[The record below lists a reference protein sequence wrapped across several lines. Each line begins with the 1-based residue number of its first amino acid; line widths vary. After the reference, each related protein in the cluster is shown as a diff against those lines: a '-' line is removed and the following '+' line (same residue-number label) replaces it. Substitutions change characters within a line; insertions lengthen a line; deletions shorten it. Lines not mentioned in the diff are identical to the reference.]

1 MIVQLIKYAFRS
13 FRKTPL
19 IHLLNLT
26 GLTIG
31 LSVFF
36 LVSLYVYQEKSYE
49 SDFSNKE
56 DVFQINSE
64 IQGMMDGMAVS
75 TPNLALV
82 QDEIPEVEAIT
93 AFTKGKAD
101 LATDDNKSLMAD
113 AIRTDAHFLKVFDFK
128 VIVGDASSVLSKPST
143 AVITNEFAI
152 QLFGS
157 TDVLGE
163 VVTYAGDTYLINGI
177 IEKPRYKTQLDVDA
191 IMHNAKV
198 DVYETKAWGGAS
210 KHIYARINQATD
222 RDSFEQSMDEIVLK
236 YIYPHTKGDEAG
248 NLSIEGWKKDP
259 AYRGL
264 MIESLD
270 ELRTESKAMLNLMPK
285 LDQSRL
291 TTMIIVGIAALLIS
305 VINFI
310 NLSTAKATVR
320 FKEVGVKRIL
330 GANRGLLIS
339 QFLIEAFIVVLLS
352 AILALGVVE
361 LVIKLSADFGGSF
374 VEFSVLHF
382 SEWLM
387 GAAFFIVGL
396 TLLSA
401 IYPALYLSSNKSFIL
416 MRKGLP
422 KNELS
427 IFNATGFRKVATVVQ
442 FVGSISLIAA
452 VIVMFLQIDFLRN
465 RDLGYDDNGIL
476 TTNGLFYLSNP
487 RDGSSTIS
495 AFQNELSKSPL
506 IEEFGFSSRL
516 PMDDVKQIPMPLKDA
531 NGNEHHAVI
540 MRANIEYLKLMKFRL
555 SKGTM
560 FSGAEIGTSTVLNS
574 DSTAK
579 KQSLIRPVLI
589 NEMAA
594 RVFGLE
600 EPIGELISGKY
611 KVVGVIEDFFF
622 NDLRRAVDPIII
634 VESQPNLYSYLTI
647 RSKDQNSAKAFVES
661 VWEKLT
667 WVGYSDERLEWEA
680 LESNYAELMSEENQ
694 GFSYMLFFS
703 VLAVIVSCLGLFG
716 LAVFT
721 VDLRFH
727 EFGIRKVLGAS
738 VIDIVQL
745 FSKDFA
751 KLIAIA
757 FVVALPVSIYT
768 LQNWLDDFANRISL
782 SAEVFL
788 FTGLIT
794 LFIVFSTILFQ
805 SLKAGRLNPVDTL
818 RNE

>member
-1 MIVQLIKYAFRS
+1 MITQLIKYAFRS

-56 DVFQINSE
+56 DIFQIGSE
-64 IQGMMDGMAVS
+64 MQGMMDGMAVS

-93 AFTKGKAD
+93 AFTKGRAD
-101 LATDDNKSLMAD
+101 LTTDDKSFNIN
-113 AIRTDAHFLKVFDFK
+113 AISTDAHFFKVFDFK
-128 VIVGDASSVLSKPST
+128 VMAGDASTMLSKPGS
-143 AVITNEFAI
+143 AVITNEFATR
-152 QLFGS
+152 LFGS

-163 VVTYAGDTYLINGI
+163 VVTYAGDPYLINGV

-191 IMHNAKV
+191 IVHNAKV
-198 DVYETKAWGGAS
+198 DVYETKTWGGAS

-236 YIYPHTKGDEAG
+236 YIYPQTKGDEAG
-248 NLSIEGWKKDP
+248 NLSIEDWKKDP

-264 MIESLD
+264 KIESLD

-330 GANRGLLIS
+330 GANRGLLVS

-382 SEWLM
+382 NEWLI
-387 GAAFFIVGL
+387 GTALFILGL
-396 TLLSA
+396 TLVSA
-401 IYPALYLSSNKSFIL
+401 IYPALYLSSNKSLIL

-422 KNELS
+422 RNELS

-465 RDLGYDDNGIL
+465 RDLGYDDEGIL

-516 PMDDVKQIPMPLKDA
+516 PMDDIKQIPMPLKDG
-531 NGNEHHAVI
+531 NGDEHRVVI
-540 MRANIEYLKLMKFRL
+540 MGADMEYLKLMKFRL
-555 SKGTM
+555 IQGEM
-560 FSGAEIGTSTVLNS
+560 FSEKRTSSPGPT
-574 DSTAK
+574 DAKEST
-579 KQSLIRPVLI
+579 LRPVLI
-589 NEMAA
+589 NQMAA
-594 RVFGLE
+594 STLGLE
-600 EPIGELISGKY
+600 EPIGELISDKY
-611 KVVGVIEDFFF
+611 EVVGVVEDFFF
-622 NDLRRAVDPIII
+622 NDLRRAVDPVIIL
-634 VESQPNLYSYLTI
+634 ESKPNLYSYLTI
-647 RSKDQNSAKAFVES
+647 KSKDQNEAKAFVRS
-661 VWEKLT
+661 IWEELA
-667 WVGYSDERLEWEA
+667 WAGYTDKRLEWEA
-680 LESNYAELMSEENQ
+680 LESNYANLLKEENQ

-721 VDLRFH
+721 IEQRFH

-738 VIDIVQL
+738 VGNIVQL

-757 FVVALPVSIYT
+757 FVVAIPVSIYAM
-768 LQNWLDDFANRISL
+768 QNWLNGFANRISL
-782 SAEVFL
+782 SLEVFL
-788 FTGLIT
+788 FTGLVT
-794 LFIVFSTILFQ
+794 LFIVFFTILFQ

>member
-1 MIVQLIKYAFRS
+1 
-13 FRKTPL
+13 
-19 IHLLNLT
+19 
-26 GLTIG
+26 
-31 LSVFF
+31 
-36 LVSLYVYQEKSYE
+36 
-49 SDFSNKE
+49 
-56 DVFQINSE
+56 
-64 IQGMMDGMAVS
+64 
-75 TPNLALV
+75 
-82 QDEIPEVEAIT
+82 
-93 AFTKGKAD
+93 
-101 LATDDNKSLMAD
+101 
-113 AIRTDAHFLKVFDFK
+113 
-128 VIVGDASSVLSKPST
+128 
-143 AVITNEFAI
+143 
-152 QLFGS
+152 
-157 TDVLGE
+157 
-163 VVTYAGDTYLINGI
+163 
-177 IEKPRYKTQLDVDA
+177 
-191 IMHNAKV
+191 
-198 DVYETKAWGGAS
+198 
-210 KHIYARINQATD
+210 
-222 RDSFEQSMDEIVLK
+222 
-236 YIYPHTKGDEAG
+236 
-248 NLSIEGWKKDP
+248 
-259 AYRGL
+259 
-264 MIESLD
+264 
-270 ELRTESKAMLNLMPK
+270 
-285 LDQSRL
+285 
-291 TTMIIVGIAALLIS
+291 
-305 VINFI
+305 
-310 NLSTAKATVR
+310 
-320 FKEVGVKRIL
+320 
-330 GANRGLLIS
+330 
-339 QFLIEAFIVVLLS
+339 
-352 AILALGVVE
+352 
-361 LVIKLSADFGGSF
+361 
-374 VEFSVLHF
+374 
-382 SEWLM
+382 
-387 GAAFFIVGL
+387 
-396 TLLSA
+396 
-401 IYPALYLSSNKSFIL
+401 
-416 MRKGLP
+416 
-422 KNELS
+422 
-427 IFNATGFRKVATVVQ
+427 
-442 FVGSISLIAA
+442 
-452 VIVMFLQIDFLRN
+452 
-465 RDLGYDDNGIL
+465 
-476 TTNGLFYLSNP
+476 
-487 RDGSSTIS
+487 
-495 AFQNELSKSPL
+495 
-506 IEEFGFSSRL
+506 
-516 PMDDVKQIPMPLKDA
+516 
-531 NGNEHHAVI
+531 
-540 MRANIEYLKLMKFRL
+540 
-555 SKGTM
+555 M
-560 FSGAEIGTSTVLNS
+560 FSGAEIGTSTVLNL
-574 DSTAK
+574 DSIAK

>member
-56 DVFQINSE
+56 DIFQIGSE

-75 TPNLALV
+75 TSNLTFV
-82 QDEIPEVEAIT
+82 KDEIPEAVAIT
-93 AFTKGKAD
+93 TFSKREMDLTSPQNKTLGAKA
-101 LATDDNKSLMAD
+101 
-113 AIRTDAHFLKVFDFK
+113 IITDAHFLKVFDFK
-128 VIVGDASSVLSKPST
+128 LIMGNVSSVLSKPGT
-143 AVITNEFAI
+143 IILTNEFAE

-163 VVTYAGDTYLINGI
+163 IVSFKDEPYLVDGI
-177 IEKPRYKTQLDVDA
+177 IERPQYKTQLEVDA
-191 IMHNAKV
+191 ILSDAKV
-198 DVYETKAWGGAS
+198 NVYEAKTWTSAS
-210 KHIYARINQATD
+210 RYVYARINEASTREDFKESVD
-222 RDSFEQSMDEIVLK
+222 RVVLK
-236 YIYPHTKGDEAG
+236 YIYPQVKGKEADG
-248 NLSIEGWKKDP
+248 LTIEDWKKD
-259 AYRGL
+259 AGYRGL
-264 MIESLD
+264 SIESLD
-270 ELRTESKAMLNLMPK
+270 ELRTKSKAMLNLMPK
-285 LDQSRL
+285 IDQNRL
-291 TTMIIVGIAALLIS
+291 STMIIVGIAALLIS

-339 QFLIEAFIVVLLS
+339 QFLIEAFIVVSLS
-352 AILALGVVE
+352 AILALAAVE
-361 LVIKLSADFGGSF
+361 LVIKLGADFGGSF

-387 GAAFFIVGL
+387 GAAIFIVGL

-401 IYPALYLSSNKSFIL
+401 IYPALYLSSNKSLIL

-465 RDLGYDDNGIL
+465 RDLGYDDQGVL
-476 TTNGLFYLSNP
+476 TTNGLFFLGNP
-487 RDGSSTIS
+487 IDGSSTID

-506 IEEFGFSSRL
+506 IEEFGFSTRL
-516 PMDDVKQIPMPLKDA
+516 PIDGVNQIPVPLKDA
-531 NGNEHHAVI
+531 DGSEHHVVI
-540 MRANIEYLKLMKFRL
+540 MGANIDYLKLMKFRL
-555 SKGTM
+555 SKGEM
-560 FSGAEIGTSTVLNS
+560 FSDSRVGTSSSASS
-574 DSTAK
+574 DTKKST
-579 KQSLIRPVLI
+579 LRPVLI
-589 NEMAA
+589 NQMTAS
-594 RVFGLE
+594 VLGLE
-600 EPIGELISGKY
+600 EPIGELISDKY
-611 KVVGVIEDFFF
+611 EVVGVVDDFFF

-634 VESQPNLYSYLTI
+634 VESKPSFRSYLTI
-647 RSKDQNSAKAFVES
+647 KSKDQNEAKAFVEN
-661 VWEKLT
+661 VWQELA
-667 WVGYSDERLEWEA
+667 WVGHTDKYMEWET
-680 LESNYAELMSEENQ
+680 LESNYADLLKEENQ

-721 VDLRFH
+721 VDQRFH

-757 FVVALPVSIYT
+757 FVVAIPVSIYA
-768 LQNWLDDFANRISL
+768 LQNWLDDFASRISL

-794 LFIVFSTILFQ
+794 LFIVFATILFQ

>member
-56 DVFQINSE
+56 DIFQIGSE
-64 IQGMMDGMAVS
+64 IQGMMDGLAVS
-75 TPNLALV
+75 TPNLVFV

-93 AFTKGKAD
+93 AFTKGRAD
-101 LATDDNKSLMAD
+101 LTTDDNKRLSAN
-113 AIRTDAHFLKVFDFK
+113 AIKADAHFLKVFDFK

-163 VVTYAGDTYLINGI
+163 IVTYSGEAYLVNGI
-177 IEKPRYKTQLDVDA
+177 IEKPHYKTQLEVDA
-191 IMHNAKV
+191 ILSNAKV
-198 DVYETKAWGGAS
+198 NVYEAKAWGAAS
-210 KHIYARINQATD
+210 RYVYARINEASTREDFKESVD
-222 RDSFEQSMDEIVLK
+222 RVVLK
-236 YIYPHTKGDEAG
+236 YIYPQVKGKEADG
-248 NLSIEGWKKDP
+248 LTIEDWKKD
-259 AYRGL
+259 AGYRGL
-264 MIESLD
+264 SIESLD
-270 ELRTESKAMLNLMPK
+270 ELRTKSKAMLNLMPK
-285 LDQSRL
+285 IDQNRL
-291 TTMIIVGIAALLIS
+291 STMLIVGIAALLIS
-305 VINFI
+305 IINFI

-339 QFLIEAFIVVLLS
+339 QFLIEAFIVVSLS
-352 AILALGVVE
+352 ALLALGVVE
-361 LVIKLSADFGGSF
+361 LVIKLGADFGGSF

-387 GAAFFIVGL
+387 GAAIFILGL

-401 IYPALYLSSNKSFIL
+401 IYPALYLSSNKSLIL

-442 FVGSISLIAA
+442 FVGSISLNAA

-465 RDLGYDDNGIL
+465 RDLGYDDEGIL
-476 TTNGLFYLSNP
+476 TTNGPFYLGNP
-487 RDGSSTIS
+487 IDGSSTID
-495 AFQNELSKSPL
+495 AFQNELSKNPL

-516 PMDDVKQIPMPLKDA
+516 PIDGVNQIPLPIKDME
-531 NGNEHHAVI
+531 GTEHHVVI
-540 MRANIEYLKLMKFRL
+540 MGANIDYLKLMKFRL
-555 SKGTM
+555 SKGEM
-560 FSGAEIGTSTVLNS
+560 FSGSRGGTSSSTLS
-574 DSTAK
+574 DIK
-579 KQSLIRPVLI
+579 KSALRPVLI
-589 NEMAA
+589 NQMAA
-594 RVFGLE
+594 SVLGLE
-600 EPIGELISGKY
+600 EPIGELISDKY
-611 KVVGVIEDFFF
+611 EVVGVVEDFFF
-622 NDLRRAVDPIII
+622 NYLRRAVDPIII
-634 VESQPNLYSYLTI
+634 VESQPNFRSYLTI
-647 RSKDQNSAKAFVES
+647 KSKYQNEAKAFVEN
-661 VWEKLT
+661 VWQELA
-667 WVGYSDERLEWEA
+667 WAGYTDKHMEWET
-680 LESNYAELMSEENQ
+680 LESNYADLLKEENQ

-721 VDLRFH
+721 VDQRFH

-751 KLIAIA
+751 KLIAMA
-757 FVVALPVSIYT
+757 FVVAIPVSIYA

-794 LFIVFSTILFQ
+794 LFIVFATILFQ